1 MNSRFFAGLRVLELA
16 SVLAGPAVGM
26 FLAELGAQVLKVEN
40 LLTAGDVTR
49 CWRLA
54 GESPD
59 SDISAYFSCVNWG
72 KRSLALNL
80 KHPRGLELLRRL
92 AAQADIVIANY
103 KPGDAEKLGV
113 DYAALSADN
122 PGLIYAHLTGYGPDN
137 PRSGFAALIQAETGF
152 VGLNGEPERPGLKMP
167 VALIDLLAA
176 HQLKEAILVALLE
189 RQSSGRGQLVSVGLF
204 QSGLVSL
211 ANQASAW
218 LVAGQLPRRMGSE
231 HPSIVPYGTV
241 YTCADGLQLM
251 LAVGSDGQFRAL
263 CRVLGC
269 PEWAQDSRF
278 ASNPERVKHRQV
290 LHPLLQASIECW
302 RREVLL
308 EALWQQQVPAGAL
321 HTVAE
326 ALAQPEAEPLR
337 ITDAVTGLKGL
348 RTLAFEPP
356 GGVLKLSAPPALGA
370 HSQSVLA
377 ELGVDSCAYAAL
389 LRDGVIFA
397 PAVSAG

>member
-1 MNSRFFAGLRVLELA
+1 L
-16 SVLAGPAVGM
+16 
-26 FLAELGAQVLKVEN
+26 
-40 LLTAGDVTR
+40 
-49 CWRLA
+49 
-54 GESPD
+54 
-59 SDISAYFSCVNWG
+59 
-72 KRSLALNL
+72 
-80 KHPRGLELLRRL
+80 HRL
-92 AAQADIVIANY
+92 AAQTDIVIANY

-113 DYAALSADN
+113 DYAALAADN

-137 PRSGFAALIQAETGF
+137 PRSGFDALIQAETGF

-189 RQSSGRGQLVSVGLF
+189 RQSSGRGQLISVGLF

-241 YTCADGLQLM
+241 YTCADGFQLM
-251 LAVGSDGQFRAL
+251 LAVGSDVQFRAL
-263 CRVLGC
+263 CQVLGC
-269 PEWAQDSRF
+269 PEWAQDPRF
-278 ASNPERVKHRQV
+278 ASNPERVKNRAL
-290 LHPLLQASIECW
+290 LHPLLQAQIAG
-302 RREVLL
+302 RARQALL

-326 ALAQPEAEPLR
+326 ALAQPEAEPLGL
-337 ITDAVTGLKGL
+337 IDAVTGLKGL

-356 GGVLKLSAPPALGA
+356 GGSRPLTPPPHLGE
-370 HSQSVLA
+370 HTEVILT
-377 ELGVDSCAYAAL
+377 ELGLDPAEHAHL
-389 LRDGVIFA
+389 LKAGVMMSPGWRD
-397 PAVSAG
+397 

>member
-1 MNSRFFAGLRVLELA
+1 MAHSFFTGLRVLELA

-26 FLAELGAQVLKVEN
+26 FLAELGAEVLKVEN

-54 GESPD
+54 GESPE

-80 KHPRGLELLRRL
+80 KDPRGLELLRRL
-92 AAQADIVIANY
+92 AADTDIVIANY

-122 PGLIYAHLTGYGPDN
+122 PGLIYAHLTGYGPEN
-137 PRSGFAALIQAETGF
+137 PRSGFDALVQAETGF
-152 VGLNGEPERPGLKMP
+152 VGLNGEPDRPGLKMP

-189 RQSSGRGQLVSVGLF
+189 RQLSGRGRLISVGLF

-241 YTCADGLQLM
+241 YTCADGLPLM
-251 LAVGSDGQFRAL
+251 LAVGSDAQFRAL

-290 LHPLLQASIECW
+290 LHPLLQTRIERW
-302 RREVLL
+302 VRQTLL
-308 EALWQQQVPAGAL
+308 EAFWQQQVPAGAL

-326 ALAQPEAEPLR
+326 ALAQPEAETLR
-337 ITDAVTGLKGL
+337 ITDAVTGLSGL

-356 GGVLKLSAPPALGA
+356 GGSRQLNPPPHLGEHTETVLT
-370 HSQSVLA
+370 
-377 ELGVDSCAYAAL
+377 ELGIDPSACACLFKA
-389 LRDGVIFA
+389 GVMMS
-397 PAVSAG
+397 PGRCE